1 MQIVFLFISLKKKKT
16 AVVGQQISSD
26 PKKEKNISWSQG
38 FLIRFAFHH
47 RLRAVCWVTNE
58 SSIFSLLKIPLMR
71 EYTELYL
78 LTTCCIRNQCN
89 FELIHWKSWTFL
101 NFSLFLI
108 FSSRDWHI
116 YGRIYRRPQVVTY
129 WGRLFNST
137 TRKSRITVWIS
148 LYRRIYT
155 SCHN

>member
-1 MQIVFLFISLKKKKT
+1 
-16 AVVGQQISSD
+16 
-26 PKKEKNISWSQG
+26 
-38 FLIRFAFHH
+38 
-47 RLRAVCWVTNE
+47 
-58 SSIFSLLKIPLMR
+58 MR

-116 YGRIYRRPQVVTY
+116 YGIFYRRPQVVTY
-129 WGRLFNST
+129 WAGFLIQQQENHELQSEFPSTAASTPPVTIRKFDCRRLLIYFLSQST
-137 TRKSRITVWIS
+137 GQSVTVTRSRFRLANRITRVLCIFCRLRCS
-148 LYRRIYT
+148 T
-155 SCHN
+155 SPVL